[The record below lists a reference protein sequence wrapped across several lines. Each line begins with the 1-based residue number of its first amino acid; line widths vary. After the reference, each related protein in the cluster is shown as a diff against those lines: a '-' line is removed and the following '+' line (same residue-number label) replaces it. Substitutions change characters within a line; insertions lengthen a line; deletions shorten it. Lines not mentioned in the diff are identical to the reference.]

1 MRYDCRTLADRDQ
14 GIAAAAEAVKSGQL
28 VVLPTGTMYGLGANA
43 FDADA
48 VAELRRVKGHGR
60 EVAAPVFVGSQQT
73 LDGLVLSLPQ
83 AARELVEAFWPGE
96 LSVVVEH
103 APSLAWDAG
112 DSDGTFLVRMP
123 LHPVALELLRE
134 TGPMVVVAAGAAGQ
148 PAPRTAAEAAEQLG
162 SAVSVYLEAGPCGEP
177 TPSTIVD
184 CAEDPP
190 QLLRAGALLPD
201 TLRTVVPDLVDETAE

>member
-1 MRYDCRTLADRDQ
+1 MRYDCRTLAERDQ
-14 GIAAAAEAVKSGQL
+14 GVSAAADAVKSGQL
-28 VVLPTGTMYGLGANA
+28 VVFPTGTMYGLGANA

-48 VAELRRVKGHGR
+48 VGELRRLKEHGR
-60 EVAAPVFVGSQQT
+60 DVASPVMVGSQQT

-96 LSVVVEH
+96 LSVIVEH
-103 APSLAWDAG
+103 APSLAWDIG
-112 DSDGTFLVRMP
+112 ETDGTFLVRMP

-134 TGPMVVVAAGAAGQ
+134 TGPMVVVGAGLTGK
-148 PAPRTAAEAAEQLG
+148 PAPSTAEEAQEQLG
-162 SAVSVYLEAGPCGEP
+162 AAVSIYLEGGPCGQA

-190 QLLRAGALLPD
+190 QVLRVGALSVKA
-201 TLRTVVPDLVDETAE
+201 LRDVVADLTEAS

>member
-1 MRYDCRTLADRDQ
+1 MRYDCRTLAERDQ
-14 GIAAAAEAVKSGQL
+14 GIAAAAEAVKAGQL

-48 VAELRRVKGHGR
+48 VAELRRLKGHGR
-60 EVAAPVFVGSQQT
+60 QVAAPVLVGSQQT

-83 AARELVEAFWPGE
+83 QARELIEAFWPGE
-96 LSVVVEH
+96 LSLIVEH
-103 APSLAWDAG
+103 APSLAWDIG
-112 DSDGTFLVRMP
+112 DDDGTFLVRMP

-134 TGPMVVVAAGAAGQ
+134 TGPMVVVGAGQ
-148 PAPRTAAEAAEQLG
+148 PDKPAPRTAAEAAEALG

-177 TPSTIVD
+177 APSTIVD

-190 QLLRAGALLPD
+190 QLLRAGALTPP
-201 TLRTVVPDLVDETAE
+201 TLRTVVPDLVEAAD

>member
-1 MRYDCRTLADRDQ
+1 MRYDCRTLAERDQ
-14 GIAAAAEAVKSGQL
+14 GIAAAADAVKSGQL

-48 VAELRRVKGHGR
+48 VGELRRLKEHGR
-60 EVAAPVFVGSQQT
+60 DVASPVMVGSQQT

-83 AARELVEAFWPGE
+83 AARELVEAFWPGD
-96 LSVVVEH
+96 LSIVVEH
-103 APSLAWDAG
+103 APSLAWDIG
-112 DSDGTFLVRMP
+112 ETDGTFLVRMP

-134 TGPMVVVAAGAAGQ
+134 TGPMVVVGAGLSGKPAPGTAEEAQDQLGAA
-148 PAPRTAAEAAEQLG
+148 
-162 SAVSVYLEAGPCGEP
+162 VSIYLEAGPCGEP

-190 QLLRAGALLPD
+190 QVLRVGTLSVK
-201 TLRTVVPDLVDETAE
+201 TLRDVVADLTEPH